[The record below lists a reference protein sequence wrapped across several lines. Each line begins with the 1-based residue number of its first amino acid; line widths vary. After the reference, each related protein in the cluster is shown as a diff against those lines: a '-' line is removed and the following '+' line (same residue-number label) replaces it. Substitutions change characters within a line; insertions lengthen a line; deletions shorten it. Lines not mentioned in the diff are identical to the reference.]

1 MRAAAGLRHTAPAA
15 ETVGCSRCSARYAT
29 PGELIAHL
37 AYVHVMGDE
46 QARLEAMQAAESCPG
61 CGRRSGNHNKTCR
74 VRGTWKPP
82 AALAPASPRPLWSYA
97 MPVLLP
103 LRVAMRAFRR
113 SYLAHAVAECGGD
126 AIKLAPVLGIER
138 NTVHQALKAAGLPR
152 LGDKATYTCG
162 RCGRGGHNAATCR
175 RRRRKS

>member
-61 CGRRSGNHNKTCR
+61 CGRRSGAHNKTCP
-74 VRGTWKPP
+74 VRETWRPP
-82 AALAPASPRPLWSYA
+82 APASPRPLWSYA

-103 LRVAMRAFRR
+103 LRVAMRAFRK
-113 SYLAHAVAECGGD
+113 SYLAHAVSECGGD
-126 AIKLAPVLGIER
+126 AAKLSVALGVCR
-138 NTVHQALKAAGLPR
+138 TSVHDALKDVGLPR

-162 RCGRGGHNAATCR
+162 RCHLQGHNAATCKSK
-175 RRRRKS
+175 RRKP